1 MWRFDKGGQ
10 QSAKRAVMLPS
21 LGSSLRLLTKQIDEV
36 ELLGAG
42 ELQWSQTMRGLKVKL
57 PAEKPCE
64 HALVIKITPK

>member
-1 MWRFDKGGQ
+1 
-10 QSAKRAVMLPS
+10 MLPS

-64 HALVIKITPK
+64 HALVLKITPK

>member
-1 MWRFDKGGQ
+1 LAIPEKDK
-10 QSAKRAVMLPS
+10 VMIKS
-21 LGSSLRLLTKQIDEV
+21 LGSSLRLLTKQIDKV

-42 ELQWSQTMRGLKVKL
+42 ALQWSQTMRGLKVKL